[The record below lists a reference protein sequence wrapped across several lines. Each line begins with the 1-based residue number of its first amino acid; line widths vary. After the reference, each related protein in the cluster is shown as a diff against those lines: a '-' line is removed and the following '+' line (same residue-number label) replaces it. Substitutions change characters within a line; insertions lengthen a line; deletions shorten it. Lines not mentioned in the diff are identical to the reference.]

1 MSRALSAIA
10 MLLTLGA
17 APQAPAKPPQPT
29 EAAAKGPAKAQPTA
43 APKTAPKAAPAAA
56 EKPAT
61 TRLGTAIEDDL
72 ARERAAVD
80 ARARALDMKEK
91 LLAATEKRLT
101 DRGTAL
107 RQVAQQLQ
115 VETGKA
121 EVKTDERMTS
131 LAKVYSTM
139 KPRDAAIRFAGLDPA
154 LQVQIAQRM
163 KERALSALL
172 AQMPAD
178 GAAKLTAALAR
189 APALPQPTQTASR

>member
-1 MSRALSAIA
+1 

-17 APQAPAKPPQPT
+17 APQPAAPAKP
-29 EAAAKGPAKAQPTA
+29 AAK
-43 APKTAPKAAPAAA
+43 PAA
-56 EKPAT
+56 

-72 ARERAAVD
+72 ARQRAAVD

-91 LLAATEKRLT
+91 LLVATEKRLT
-101 DRGTAL
+101 DRGAAL
-107 RQVAQQLQ
+107 RQVATQLQ

-121 EVKTDERMTS
+121 QVKTDERLAT

-139 KPRDAAIRFAGLDPA
+139 KPRDAAQRFAGLDPA

-163 KERALSALL
+163 KDRALATLM

-178 GAAKLTAALAR
+178 SASRLTAALAK
-189 APALPQPTQTASR
+189 APALPTPVQTAGR

>member
-17 APQAPAKPPQPT
+17 APQAPAKQ
-29 EAAAKGPAKAQPTA
+29 PAKAPA
-43 APKTAPKAAPAAA
+43 AAAAAPAAA
-56 EKPAT
+56 TTPAKPAP

-72 ARERAAVD
+72 ARQRAAVD

-107 RQVAQQLQ
+107 RQVAEQLQ
-115 VETGKA
+115 AETGKA

-178 GAAKLTAALAR
+178 GAAKLTAALAK
-189 APALPQPTQTASR
+189 APALPAPPTQTASR